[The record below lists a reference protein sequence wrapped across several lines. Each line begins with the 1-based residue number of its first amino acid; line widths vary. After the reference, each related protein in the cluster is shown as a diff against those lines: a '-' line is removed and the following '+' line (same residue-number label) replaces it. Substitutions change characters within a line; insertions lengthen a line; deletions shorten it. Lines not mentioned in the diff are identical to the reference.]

1 MPELP
6 EVETITRGLNS
17 GLNNITNKIISQ
29 VFRSNKK
36 MRFESHLEFNL
47 LEGQKITNLR
57 RRARYLI
64 IETNEKMSLIIHLG
78 MSGRLILKKN
88 TAFEDYE
95 IAKHDHFIAQI
106 NEDLLVFN
114 DPRRFGFVDLTK
126 NTDIAEH
133 KLLKTLGPEPLSDD
147 FNAKYLADKLKSRNM
162 PIKNL
167 MMDNKIVVGVGNI
180 YINESLFKSK
190 IHPSR
195 AAKSLKT
202 AEIELL
208 VKKIKTTLDKAINS
222 GGSSI
227 NDYVD
232 SNGNLGNFQNNF
244 LVYGLENKKCANCND
259 KIQKI
264 VIGQRS
270 TFFCNNCQK

>member
-6 EVETITRGLNS
+6 EVETIKR
-17 GLNNITNKIISQ
+17 GLNNITNKTISQ

-36 MRFESHLEFNL
+36 MRFDSHLDLALF
-47 LEGQKITNLR
+47 EGQKITNLQ

-64 IETNEKMSLIIHLG
+64 IETSDKMSLIIHLG
-78 MSGRLILKKN
+78 MSGRLVLKKN
-88 TAFEDYE
+88 TNFDNYE

-106 NEDLLVFN
+106 EDDLLIFN
-114 DPRRFGFVDLTK
+114 DPRRFGFVDLIK
-126 NTDIAEH
+126 SDEISSH
-133 KLLKTLGPEPLSDD
+133 KLLKTLGPEPLSDEFD
-147 FNAKYLADKLKSRNM
+147 AKYLKTKLKDRTSA
-162 PIKNL
+162 IKNL

-190 IHPSR
+190 IHPKR
-195 AAKSLKT
+195 PAKSLKNK
-202 AEIELL
+202 EIELL
-208 VKKIKTTLDKAINS
+208 IDNIKKTLDFAINS

-244 LVYGLENKKCANCND
+244 LVYGLEGQNCRSCND
-259 KIQKI
+259 NQIQRI

-270 TFFCNNCQK
+270 TFFCENCQK